1 MRAFFL
7 ATALVLSA
15 PVLAQ
20 NTPAASPAAIL
31 GTAPAGTRFGLLVV
45 DDQGREIVAIRPD
58 DRFIPASN
66 TKLFTTAAAM
76 ALLQDQP
83 AKGVSIGLVPVKRKA
98 PNVVLTGN
106 GTLNLSTAPECVSGC
121 LAPLLDQIA
130 AKARVVGDVIAD
142 DSAMTDQRWSPGMS
156 WNNIGTDSG
165 TATSAL
171 VIDNNELP
179 IVVTPGLAGQQ
190 PAVAVSPYYTLIN
203 QAVTVAD
210 GETRLGIDR
219 PVGGRALRLY
229 GSIKAGAQPWRET
242 MGLDDPADYAAWRVA
257 QGLAERGVRVQGVTK
272 TIHRPLGAA
281 AKDQAYKPAFA
292 VEAPATPLVE
302 EVSLVNKVS
311 QNLHAELLARRL
323 AFAAPL
329 PDPGKEA
336 PVDSLDQGLA
346 ALRSVLARAGLPRR
360 GYDFA
365 DGSGMSTYNRISPR
379 ATVALLR
386 WTASQP
392 WAAAYRASLPIGG
405 VDGTLRRRFAGTP
418 LAGRIFAKTG
428 TLNATNA
435 LSGWMIAASGR
446 ELTFSIIANDVPDG
460 TSALAAMDGTLL
472 AIAAQN

>member
-1 MRAFFL
+1 MRSIAL
-7 ATALVLSA
+7 ATALALSS

-20 NTPAASPAAIL
+20 NSAVTSPAAIL

-45 DDQGREIVAIRPD
+45 DDQGREIIAIRPD

-76 ALLQDQP
+76 DLLQNQP

-98 PNVVLTGN
+98 ANVVLTGN

-171 VIDNNELP
+171 VIDHNELP

-229 GSIKAGAQPWRET
+229 GTIKAGAQPWRET

-257 QGLAERGVRVQGVTK
+257 QGLAERGVKVQGATK
-272 TIHRPLGAA
+272 TIHRPVGAS
-281 AKDQAYKPAFA
+281 AKEQAYKPAFA

-329 PDPGKEA
+329 PDPGKTA

-346 ALRSVLARAGLPRR
+346 ALRAVLARAGLPRS

-386 WTASQP
+386 WTATQP
-392 WAAAYRASLPIGG
+392 WAAAYRASLPVGG

-460 TSALAAMDGTLL
+460 TNALVAMDNTLL